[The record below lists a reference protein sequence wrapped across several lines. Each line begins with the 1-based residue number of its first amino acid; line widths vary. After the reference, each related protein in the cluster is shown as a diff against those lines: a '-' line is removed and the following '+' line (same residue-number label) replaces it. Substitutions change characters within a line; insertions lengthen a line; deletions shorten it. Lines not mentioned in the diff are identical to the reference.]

1 MRKLSVL
8 FVLAVVF
15 AVSQTVFAKEMKV
28 GVVDVFEVF
37 NEYEKTKDY
46 DKSLDEKR
54 VKKESV
60 LSEKKAEIE
69 KLQSK
74 MSVLNEEEKQ
84 KQSEQLM
91 SAVRDYK
98 NLEREAFIDLKKER
112 DEKMKEI
119 VEDINDLVKDYAKK
133 NEFSLI
139 INENAVL
146 YNDASYDITAEILKL
161 MNKTKK

>member
-15 AVSQTVFAKEMKV
+15 TISQTVLAKEMKV

-54 VKKESV
+54 VKKEAV

-91 SAVRDYK
+91 TAVRDYK
-98 NLEREAFIDLKKER
+98 SLEREAFIDLKKER

-139 INENAVL
+139 INENAIL
-146 YNDASYDITAEILKL
+146 YNDTSYDITAEILKL